1 MLDSIGNLTLSVD
14 KDLYQELGLS
24 GQPELRLSR
33 QPAKFGNLQYK
44 KLLFLF
50 CIMSISNVFVTTVV
64 TIPLLA
70 KNFTVESKGFKRVF
84 WCLKNHH
91 LELQFSWIMMW
102 KPHSEETCP
111 SSLAAYLDL
120 QGFSVTQ
127 CRSQFEQHQLQNSL
141 VPKLP
146 VLDGDKQDHN
156 SVELSDLVEW
166 SAATAL
172 NIQWYNEA

>member
-70 KNFTVESKGFKRVF
+70 KNFTVESKAFKRVF
-84 WCLKNHH
+84 WCLKNHQ

-102 KPHSEETCP
+102 KPHSIFIAIFNTQHFPLLYNLTYIYRWRDLSIISCCLFG
-111 SSLAAYLDL
+111 SSRLL
-120 QGFSVTQ
+120 
-127 CRSQFEQHQLQNSL
+127 CN
-141 VPKLP
+141 P
-146 VLDGDKQDHN
+146 V
-156 SVELSDLVEW
+156 
-166 SAATAL
+166 
-172 NIQWYNEA
+172 